1 MITIDP
7 SFVRGMLEGADDLAI
22 VEGVI
27 ALAKSFQREVII
39 EGVKTI
45 DYYTVLFH
53 LGCEW
58 AQGYDIAR
66 PMAAADISAWI
77 SEWKPDD
84 DWRGVDVK

>member
-1 MITIDP
+1 MTLVTGSSSLSHLKRLPTSLIKIDP

-45 DYYTVLFH
+45 EYYTPLNRH
-53 LGCEW
+53 LLIGIT
-58 AQGYDIAR
+58 AKKQMYNL
-66 PMAAADISAWI
+66 
-77 SEWKPDD
+77 
-84 DWRGVDVK
+84 